1 MAAVMT
7 VMEKTPSWSQAKV
20 ELNDPSFLTR
30 VKNFDKDSIANAT
43 LKKIEKYTKDPSF
56 APPNVQKVSRA
67 AGALCL
73 WVHAMQMYAEV
84 YREVEPKRLK
94 LRLAEEQ
101 LEKKQND
108 LRLARSRLDG
118 IQDRLQEL
126 NNQHA
131 KSLEKKGELNN
142 SAEELRVK
150 LERAESLITGP
161 DSGA

>member
-7 VMEKTPSWSQAKV
+7 VMEKSPSWSQAKI

-30 VKNFDKDSIANAT
+30 VKNFDKDSITNAT
-43 LKKIEKYTKDPSF
+43 LKKIEKFTKDPSF

-94 LRLAEEQ
+94 LRLAEEE
-101 LEKKQND
+101 LEKKQSD
-108 LRLARSRLDG
+108 LRLARKR
-118 IQDRLQEL
+118 
-126 NNQHA
+126 
-131 KSLEKKGELNN
+131 
-142 SAEELRVK
+142 
-150 LERAESLITGP
+150 
-161 DSGA
+161 

>member
-1 MAAVMT
+1 MPILHAAELVVKTMAAVMT

-20 ELNDPSFLTR
+20 ELNDPGFLTR
-30 VKNFDKDSIANAT
+30 VKNFDKDSITNAT
-43 LKKIEKYTKDPSF
+43 LKKIEKFTKDPSF

-101 LEKKQND
+101 LAKKQND
-108 LRLARSRLDG
+108 LLLARNR
-118 IQDRLQEL
+118 
-126 NNQHA
+126 
-131 KSLEKKGELNN
+131 
-142 SAEELRVK
+142 
-150 LERAESLITGP
+150 
-161 DSGA
+161 